1 MSTRRFIS
9 GIYQEGFPENSNV
22 LPVCLPVP
30 LRKENLP
37 EIWGST
43 SSQYVVSPE
52 INGIRG
58 LLGFYTDSQKKI
70 SFRMDRGM
78 NESRLNLSIS
88 DEAFYG
94 TLLDCIF
101 TVSGDSVYIWILDSI
116 CINGHADV
124 KDKPYTH
131 RLEAAQMLL
140 SMNKDNKKIKWNT
153 EAKNAIYSMGN
164 WIQCSENIYISVKP
178 VWYHND
184 PQYAVEWGESV
195 TNINGVVYIP
205 QTRIISIG
213 RSLNIYK
220 WCPPGRRT
228 VDFSIQP
235 VSEDHTMMDLMCDN
249 GKGGMILYARVPIR
263 SDDPNL
269 IIRPGFIFECRWDTS
284 ESTWFIKMARTDL
297 NTPNVKKLIDG
308 ILECEN
314 EKIELK
320 DLDPSSLTDVAL

>member
-164 WIQCSENIYISVKP
+164 WIQCSEKNN
-178 VWYHND
+178 WH
-184 PQYAVEWGESV
+184 
-195 TNINGVVYIP
+195 
-205 QTRIISIG
+205 
-213 RSLNIYK
+213 L
-220 WCPPGRRT
+220 
-228 VDFSIQP
+228 
-235 VSEDHTMMDLMCDN
+235 
-249 GKGGMILYARVPIR
+249 
-263 SDDPNL
+263 
-269 IIRPGFIFECRWDTS
+269 
-284 ESTWFIKMARTDL
+284 
-297 NTPNVKKLIDG
+297 
-308 ILECEN
+308 
-314 EKIELK
+314 
-320 DLDPSSLTDVAL
+320 